1 MRLRVGGR
9 NDDLLTRIN
18 AELVAMEQEAASQA
32 ETRSMWSVL
41 TDKTLLL
48 PIILVCALLGG
59 QQLSG
64 INAVFYYSVEIFKK
78 IGLSET
84 NAKYANLGAGVV
96 NLMVAFTGKYRLFIY
111 FLYFFQMLNLF
122 IFVINKKICRTQSDG
137 ENQSSSNHHSFVFV

>member
-1 MRLRVGGR
+1 MRLRVGRR

-18 AELVAMEQEAASQA
+18 AELNVMEQEAASQA

-41 TDKTLLL
+41 TDKKLLL

-78 IGLSET
+78 MGLSEP
-84 NAKYANLGAGVV
+84 NAKWANLGAGAT
-96 NLMVAFTGKYRLFIY
+96 NLLVAFTGTFHLLFMI
-111 FLYFFQMLNLF
+111 L
-122 IFVINKKICRTQSDG
+122 
-137 ENQSSSNHHSFVFV
+137 

>member
-9 NDDLLTRIN
+9 NDDLSTRIN
-18 AELVAMEQEAASQA
+18 AELIAMEQEATSQT

-41 TDKTLLL
+41 TDKQLLL

-96 NLMVAFTGKYRLFIY
+96 NLMVACTG
-111 FLYFFQMLNLF
+111 M
-122 IFVINKKICRTQSDG
+122 
-137 ENQSSSNHHSFVFV
+137 

>member
-18 AELVAMEQEAASQA
+18 AELIAMEQEATSQA

-41 TDKTLLL
+41 TDKQLLL

-96 NLMVAFTGKYRLFIY
+96 NLMVAFTGMY
-111 FLYFFQMLNLF
+111 
-122 IFVINKKICRTQSDG
+122 
-137 ENQSSSNHHSFVFV
+137 